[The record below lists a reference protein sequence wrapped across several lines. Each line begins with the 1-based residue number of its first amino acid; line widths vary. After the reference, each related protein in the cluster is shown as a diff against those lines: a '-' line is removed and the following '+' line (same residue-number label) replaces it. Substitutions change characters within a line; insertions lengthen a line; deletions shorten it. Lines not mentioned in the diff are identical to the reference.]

1 MGTPAIF
8 APAYTFVD
16 GQLDTFL
23 NARLNGIIT
32 QVAAPLRIA
41 LVLYITLYGIAI
53 LRGSINE
60 PITDFAVRS
69 IKLGLIYSLATTAA
83 YSSWVT
89 QPLFHVLP
97 DTLAQAIS
105 GSTANNIGS
114 SFDKFLGYGGMLAQ
128 KTSDAGNV
136 ANIGAYVVSG
146 VIFVV
151 TVLVTALG
159 FGVAMIAKVALALLV
174 ALGPIFIACALFD
187 ATRRYFFGWLS
198 QAVNYLVLF
207 ALIITVFEMVLALVQ
222 QQWPAIDGQSNA
234 EVAGMLFSA
243 LCVLGAI
250 FFLQTPAI
258 AAGIAGGASAGLS
271 DFGTAGAALMKGKP
285 APSTPSMG
293 LPPPAQSGGSMRQ
306 LGSSSTGGGSLRLL
320 PTPALPS
327 PASTS
332 SSR

>member
-1 MGTPAIF
+1 MAAPAIF
-8 APAYTFVD
+8 NPAYSFVD
-16 GQLDTFL
+16 GQLEAFL
-23 NARLNGIIT
+23 NTRLNDVIA
-32 QVAAPLRIA
+32 QVAGPLRLA
-41 LVLYITLYGIAI
+41 LVLYVLLYGVAI
-53 LRGSINE
+53 LRGSISE

-69 IKLGLIYSLATTAA
+69 LKLGFIYFLATTAA
-83 YSSWVT
+83 YSNWVT

-105 GSTANNIGS
+105 GSTATNIGS
-114 SFDKFLGYGGMLAQ
+114 SFDKFLGYGGVLSD
-128 KTSDAGNV
+128 KITSAAGV
-136 ANIGAYVVSG
+136 TNIGAYVVSG
-146 VIFVV
+146 VVFIV
-151 TVLVTALG
+151 TLLATALG

-222 QQWPAIDGQSNA
+222 QQWPSIDGQSNA

-243 LCVLGAI
+243 LCILGAI

-271 DFGTAGAALMKGKP
+271 DFGAAGAAMMKGKP
-285 APSTPSMG
+285 ASSTPQPG
-293 LPPPAQSGGSMRQ
+293 LPAPAQSGGSLRHI
-306 LGSSSTGGGSLRLL
+306 GSGSTGGSVRPL
-320 PTPALPS
+320 PARALPAPTS
-327 PASTS
+327 AS

>member
-1 MGTPAIF
+1 MGNPAIF
-8 APAYTFVD
+8 APAYTYID

-23 NARLNGIIT
+23 GARLSDVIA
-32 QVAAPLRIA
+32 QVAGPLRIA
-41 LVLYITLYGIAI
+41 LVLYVMLYGVAI
-53 LRGSINE
+53 LRGSISE

-69 IKLGLIYSLATTAA
+69 VKLGFIYVLATTAA

-105 GSTANNIGS
+105 GSTATNIGS
-114 SFDKFLGYGGMLAQ
+114 SFDKLLGYGGALAQ
-128 KTSDAGNV
+128 KTSDTGNV
-136 ANIGAYVVSG
+136 ANIGAYVVAG
-146 VIFVV
+146 IIYIV
-151 TVLVTALG
+151 TVLATALG

-222 QQWPAIDGQSNA
+222 QQWPSIDGQSNA

-243 LCVLGAI
+243 LCILGAI

-271 DFGTAGAALMKGKP
+271 DFGAAGAALMKGKSAPSSSPAAIP
-285 APSTPSMG
+285 APAQTGGSIRHVGSGSTAGGSVRA
-293 LPPPAQSGGSMRQ
+293 LPP
-306 LGSSSTGGGSLRLL
+306 
-320 PTPALPS
+320 PALPS
-327 PASTS
+327 PASA
-332 SSR
+332 RR

>member
-1 MGTPAIF
+1 MSAPAIF
-8 APAYTFVD
+8 APAYTYVD
-16 GQLDTFL
+16 SQLDTFL
-23 NARLNGIIT
+23 NTRVNDVIA
-32 QVAAPLRIA
+32 QVAGPLRTA
-41 LVLYITLYGIAI
+41 LILYVLLYGVAI
-53 LRGSINE
+53 LRGSISE

-69 IKLGLIYSLATTAA
+69 IKLGFIYSLATTAA

-105 GSTANNIGS
+105 GGTTTNIGS
-114 SFDKFLGYGGMLAQ
+114 SFDKFFNYGGTLAE
-128 KTSDAGNV
+128 KTSQQAGLQDM
-136 ANIGAYVVSG
+136 GAYVVSG

-151 TVLVTALG
+151 TILATALG

-207 ALIITVFEMVLALVQ
+207 ALIITVFELVLALVQ
-222 QQWPAIDGQSNA
+222 QQWPTIDGKSNA

-271 DFGTAGAALMKGKP
+271 DFGAAGAALMKGKP
-285 APSTPSMG
+285 ASSTPSMG

-306 LGSSSTGGGSLRLL
+306 LGSSSTGGGSLRPL
-320 PTPALPS
+320 PAPALPS
-327 PASTS
+327 PAPTS